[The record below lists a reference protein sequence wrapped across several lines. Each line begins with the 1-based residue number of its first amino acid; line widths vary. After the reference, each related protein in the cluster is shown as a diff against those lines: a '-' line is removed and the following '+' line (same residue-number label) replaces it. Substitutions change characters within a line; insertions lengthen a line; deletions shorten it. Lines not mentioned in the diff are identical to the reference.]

1 MSILKIIA
9 FLPYIL
15 AACKNTEN
23 PLLRGDNCEGVGSKK
38 EKLKITTVSCGFGKR
53 DVADVFEEDK
63 NCLDMNSVANFGE
76 DASFLFDSD
85 DYSAFSIADGVG
97 GWNRQGIDPSV
108 FSFNLEKNILDQLKA
123 GMDATSLLRLTNRSY
138 NKIKSEDVIHG
149 SATLTSLSIDK
160 INHVLYTSNL
170 GDSGFIIIRSGAIYD
185 LSSPQQH
192 FFNAPFQLA
201 NAPRERK
208 NAMRDKPEL
217 ADFKNMVIKSG
228 DIILAFSDGVSD
240 NLFEYELRTLM
251 LEMLPDLSIEN
262 WIFFRKN

>member
-1 MSILKIIA
+1 MKNIFTKIA
-9 FLPYIL
+9 FLP
-15 AACKNTEN
+15 
-23 PLLRGDNCEGVGSKK
+23 
-38 EKLKITTVSCGFGKR
+38 F
-53 DVADVFEEDK
+53 VF
-63 NCLDMNSVANFGE
+63 SV
-76 DASFLFDSD
+76 
-85 DYSAFSIADGVG
+85 ADGVG

-170 GDSGFIIIRSGAIYD
+170 GDSGFLVIRSGAIYD

-201 NAPRERK
+201 NAPLKNK
-208 NAMRDKPEL
+208 NAMRDQPDH

-240 NLFEYELRTLM
+240 NLFEYELRELI
-251 LEMLPDLSIEN
+251 LEKLPDLPNDNLEIKLQILSCEILTLA
-262 WIFFRKN
+262 RKKSQDHRFYSPFARSAKQNGYRYSGGKKDDSTLIISLVH